1 MAAGLP
7 ADAFGYYPADH
18 AGAAEILRSCGR
30 GMVFG
35 DTSTTSVWAN
45 DPRVEVHGPGYS
57 KVVLGPEASRDF
69 ARHLDV
75 MAASIAENSG
85 RSCVNASGVWTTAN
99 AAEIADA
106 LARRLSA
113 IVPRAADDPAAEL
126 APFTDPAVAERID
139 ALVEAGLA
147 EPGAEDVTARYRKGP
162 RLVRWE
168 GSTYLL
174 PTVVLCQSPD
184 HTLANREFLF
194 PFASVV
200 PVRAD
205 ELPDRLGQSLA
216 VTALGMDEALLQRLL
231 DSPLVHRLNLGSIP
245 TPRVSFDQPHE
256 GNLFEHLYAR
266 RAIQL
271 EPGAAAVSA

>member
-1 MAAGLP
+1 
-7 ADAFGYYPADH
+7 
-18 AGAAEILRSCGR
+18 
-30 GMVFG
+30 MVFG
-35 DTSTTSVWAN
+35 DTSTTSAWAN

-106 LARRLSA
+106 LARRLAA

-126 APFTDPAVAERID
+126 APFTDPAVAERIN
-139 ALVEAGLA
+139 AMVEAGLA

-174 PTVVLCQSPD
+174 PTVVLCASPD